1 MRRRRPEPVLC
12 LGVVLRDV
20 YTGVVQEPEVELR
33 GGVSLVRRQPVQAH
47 GLGVVLRD
55 TFSVVVHSP
64 EEELRFSITGPSSH
78 PQRIDLQR
86 LRLARHVQQH

>member
-1 MRRRRPEPVLC
+1 LC